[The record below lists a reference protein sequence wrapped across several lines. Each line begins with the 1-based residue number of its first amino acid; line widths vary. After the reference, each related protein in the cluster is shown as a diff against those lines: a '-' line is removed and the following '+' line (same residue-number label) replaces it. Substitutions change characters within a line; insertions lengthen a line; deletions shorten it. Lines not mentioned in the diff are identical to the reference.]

1 MYKHFIKRLKE
12 KYKDNIL
19 LYMDTDSLITLITC
33 KNIYADINDDI
44 EFYDTSTLIKTLI
57 NQLNPEC
64 IKNYLDY

>member
-1 MYKHFIKRLKE
+1 
-12 KYKDNIL
+12 
-19 LYMDTDSLITLITC
+19 MDTDSLITLITC